1 MGSWWERPWVRF
13 HATIAPF
20 GIFAATLLLTL
31 YLELWQWQGR
41 ASWELAGDMAEVG
54 ATLYAMAAVLGERSI
69 VVMLWALEQRK
80 KWRAKRRA
88 ETWAEV
94 RAQARAEDKPEIA
107 AWLERV
113 AQEKGIVLDE
123 PPAQ

>member
-1 MGSWWERPWVRF
+1 M
-13 HATIAPF
+13 
-20 GIFAATLLLTL
+20 LLT
-31 YLELWQWQGR
+31 YWLEQWQWRGGANWDR
-41 ASWELAGDMAEVG
+41 AADTVDLG
-54 ATLYAMAAVLGERSI
+54 TLLYAMVAVAVERS
-69 VVMLWALEQRK
+69 VVFMLWALEQRK

-107 AWLERV
+107 AWLERA

-123 PPAQ
+123 PPSR